1 MSQTYHPKNI
11 KVGII
16 EFMWCPA
23 KKTWAI
29 PGGTYEASER
39 KAYELARK
47 MNNAVSGKNKIERH
61 I

>member
-1 MSQTYHPKNI
+1 MQTYHPKNI

-16 EFMWCPA
+16 EFMWCPS
-23 KKTWAI
+23 KKAWAI
-29 PGGTYEASER
+29 HGRQYETSER
-39 KAYELARK
+39 KARELARK